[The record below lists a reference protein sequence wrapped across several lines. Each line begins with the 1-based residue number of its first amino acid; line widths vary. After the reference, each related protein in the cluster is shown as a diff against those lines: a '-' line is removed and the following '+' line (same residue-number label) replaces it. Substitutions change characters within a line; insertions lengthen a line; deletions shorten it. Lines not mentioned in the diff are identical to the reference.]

1 MDTPITDVAQDSSP
15 VAPVVTEQPQET
27 VEAPVAPAKG
37 SQTPSENLYAAL
49 AEERRLR
56 KEAEEQLA
64 ALASTPSTDD
74 VFSDEG
80 KVIQGEVETLK
91 ERLERLEYERDLERL
106 QSNYPA
112 LKDKTSEFE
121 DYRKDFPRHKLEN
134 VAKLFLT
141 EKGLLDVTPERKG
154 LEPTS
159 GGGHRDPSPSGMTAD
174 DVKLLRE
181 NNYRQYMKLVSEGK
195 IDIK

>member
-1 MDTPITDVAQDSSP
+1 MDTPITDVVQDSSP

-56 KEAEEQLA
+56 KEAEDQLA
-64 ALASTPSTDD
+64 ALASTPTED
-74 VFSDEG
+74 VYSDEG
-80 KVIQGEVETLK
+80 RAIKSEVEVLK
-91 ERLERLEYERDLERL
+91 STIEQIQDQQRLKDLHDV
-106 QSNYPA
+106 YPA
-112 LKDKTSEFE
+112 LKDKASEFE

>member
-1 MDTPITDVAQDSSP
+1 MDNTITDVVQDSSP
-15 VAPVVTEQPQET
+15 VAPVVTEQVP
-27 VEAPVAPAKG
+27 APEVAVAPKG
-37 SQTPSENLYAAL
+37 SQTPAENLYAAL

-64 ALASTPSTDD
+64 TLTTTPSTDDD

-80 KVIQGEVETLK
+80 RAIKSEVDVLK
-91 ERLERLEYERDLERL
+91 STIEQMQDQQKLKDLHAIF
-106 QSNYPA
+106 PA
-112 LKDKTSEFE
+112 LKDKSDEFDE
-121 DYRKDFPRHKLEN
+121 YRKDFPRHKIEN

-141 EKGLLDVTPERKG
+141 EKGLLEVAPERKG
-154 LEPTS
+154 LEGTS

-181 NNYRQYMKLVSEGK
+181 TNYRQYTKLLSEGK
-195 IDIK
+195 LNDIK